1 MASFSSLPPEISR
14 EVLRYLPV
22 RSLLNFG
29 LTSKNNYA
37 LQSCSLSK
45 LRLGVFHSRLGSMVS
60 LMEATADQSYLNSV
74 QMILPKDESRT
85 KVKVI
90 HNQNLRIRKVVD
102 AYQSTL
108 RDLEVALWE
117 LDDSSACSI
126 ARLKNLKRLSIRLD
140 HPHTRFPGVDR
151 QFWETSP
158 GSTVW
163 NNLASKSRQRTLGR
177 LRSLNLERA
186 GITDYQLAKILEN
199 NPMVTELRLQKCLSL
214 TNKTFKLLAESNV
227 GRHIETFHFTK
238 SNNDEIDS
246 RMLQYIGKLP
256 NLKVSRFS

>member
-1 MASFSSLPPEISR
+1 MATFSSLPPEMSR

-22 RSLLNFG
+22 RSLLDFG
-29 LTSKNNYA
+29 LTSKNNHA

-45 LRLGVFHSRLGSMVS
+45 LRLGVFHSRLGGMVS
-60 LMEATADQSYLNSV
+60 LMEATADRNYLHSV

-102 AYQSTL
+102 AYRQTL

-117 LDDSSACSI
+117 LDDSTVYSI
-126 ARLKNLKRLSIRLD
+126 AQLKNLKRLSIRLD
-140 HPHTRFPGVDR
+140 HPHTRFPGIDR
-151 QFWETSP
+151 QFWESSP

-163 NNLASKSRQRTLGR
+163 NSLASKPGRRALGR

-186 GITDYQLAKILEN
+186 GITDYQLAKVLES
-199 NPMVTELRLQKCLSL
+199 NPMLTELRLRKCLTL
-214 TNKTFKLLAESNV
+214 TNKTFKILAESNV
-227 GRHIETFHFTK
+227 GQHIETLCFTK
-238 SNNDEIDS
+238 SDSDDIDS
-246 RMLQYIGKLP
+246 RLLEYLGKLP
-256 NLKVSRFS
+256 NLKVSRV